1 MMQVTGAAFQKRVRL
16 ASQPTDP
23 MSHTPVNANLAVGHR
38 THHLHSKKN
47 RGRRY
52 GNVDNSLRELPHI
65 PTAQQQQP
73 LLEFQ
78 W

>member
-23 MSHTPVNANLAVGHR
+23 KSHTPVNANLVVGR
-38 THHLHSKKN
+38 RNHHLHSKKN
-47 RGRRY
+47 RGRRRGY
-52 GNVDNSLRELPHI
+52 VDNSLHELPHI

-73 LLEFQ
+73 S
-78 W
+78 

>member
-1 MMQVTGAAFQKRVRL
+1 MMQVTGAAFQKRVRP

-23 MSHTPVNANLAVGHR
+23 KSHTPVNANLVVGHR
-38 THHLHSKKN
+38 YHHLHSKKN
-47 RGRRY
+47 RVRCC

-73 LLEFQ
+73 S
-78 W
+78 

>member
-1 MMQVTGAAFQKRVRL
+1 MMQVTGAAFQKRVRP

-23 MSHTPVNANLAVGHR
+23 MSHTPVNANLAVGCR
-38 THHLHSKKN
+38 NNHLHFKKN
-47 RGRRY
+47 RGRCY

-73 LLEFQ
+73 S
-78 W
+78 